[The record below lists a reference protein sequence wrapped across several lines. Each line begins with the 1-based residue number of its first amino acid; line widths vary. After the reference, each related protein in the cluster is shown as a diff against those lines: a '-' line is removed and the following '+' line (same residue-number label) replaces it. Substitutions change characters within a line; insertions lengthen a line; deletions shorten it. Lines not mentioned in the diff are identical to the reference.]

1 MKIIFKC
8 AEKIVKKF
16 LYIDVGDLVYEAL
29 RNGSTLW
36 EIGFPDR
43 SAAEFYIPDANPRY
57 INKLYLKQERLAPLV
72 CLKRS
77 AMGTDTFG
85 FIS

>member
-43 SAAEFYIPDANPRY
+43 SAADF
-57 INKLYLKQERLAPLV
+57 
-72 CLKRS
+72 
-77 AMGTDTFG
+77 TFLHLNN
-85 FIS
+85 FI